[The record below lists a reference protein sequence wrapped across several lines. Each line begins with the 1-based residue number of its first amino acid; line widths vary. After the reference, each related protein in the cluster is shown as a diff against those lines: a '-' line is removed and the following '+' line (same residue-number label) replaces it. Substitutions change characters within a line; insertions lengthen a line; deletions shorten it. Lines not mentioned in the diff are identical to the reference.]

1 MVLFTAAALMA
12 AFSGPRH
19 IHLSLA
25 PTSSEMR
32 VAWSTFEATHFNGAY
47 YTSSGNCSIDSCGE
61 LDVQWSVRMTLSDS
75 KNATGSRTLFK
86 VDLGNKNCRAKAP
99 DQCGRTW
106 VVHTASMSGLPP
118 ETHADLRMEPN
129 ASVLD

>member
-1 MVLFTAAALMA
+1 MVLFSAAALMA

-61 LDVQWSVRMTLSDS
+61 SDVQWSVRMTLSDS
-75 KNATGSRTLFK
+75 QNATGSRTLFK
-86 VDLGNKNCRAKAP
+86 VDLGNKNHIRPIAVFTRSENFLQKKTKCQIEEHRA
-99 DQCGRTW
+99 
-106 VVHTASMSGLPP
+106 VHMI
-118 ETHADLRMEPN
+118 E
-129 ASVLD
+129 